1 MDRAKGLPM
10 QRRDL
15 LAAEADA
22 DAYGR
27 MHKTAIDRGLKP
39 GDMAQRVLDVADLLG

>member
-10 QRRDL
+10 QRRDRF
-15 LAAEADA
+15 AADA

-27 MHKTAIDRGLKP
+27 MHKTAIDRGLKL
-39 GDMAQRVLDVADLLG
+39 GDVAQRVLDVADLLG